1 MQTQIKSVCVFCGSS
16 SGENPEYLAAA
27 ETLGKFLA
35 ANLMRLVYGGAS
47 IGVMGRIADT
57 VLDGGGE
64 VVGIIPE
71 LLQGEVAYAGL
82 TKLHVTRTMHER
94 KAMMFE
100 MSDAFIAMPGGLGT
114 LEEIFEVLTWAQLGY
129 HAKPCGLL
137 NTAGYYDKMLEFLD
151 HSVREKFVRPENI
164 NMLLVDDTPEKLFE
178 LFKNYHPVKIKK
190 WLDPENIQ

>member
-1 MQTQIKSVCVFCGSS
+1 MESKINRVCVFCGSS
-16 SGENPEYLAAA
+16 SGKDPVYLAVA
-27 ETLGKFLA
+27 EKLGEFIA
-35 ANLMRLVYGGAS
+35 GNNLELVYGGAS

-57 VLDGGGE
+57 VLDGGGK
-64 VVGIIPE
+64 VTGVIPE
-71 LLQGEVAYAGL
+71 LLQGEVAHAGL
-82 TKLHVTRTMHER
+82 SELHITKTMHER

-129 HAKPCGLL
+129 HSKPCGLL
-137 NTAGYYDKMLEFLD
+137 NVAGYYDKMIEFLE

-164 NMLLVDDTPEKLFE
+164 DILQVAGSPEKLFE
-178 LFKNYHPVKIKK
+178 LFKNYRPVKIKK